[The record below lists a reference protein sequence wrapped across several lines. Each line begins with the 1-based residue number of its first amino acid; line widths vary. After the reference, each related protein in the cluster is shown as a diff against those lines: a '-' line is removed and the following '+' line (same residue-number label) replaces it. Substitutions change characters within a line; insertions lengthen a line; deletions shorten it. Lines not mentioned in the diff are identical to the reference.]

1 MKINWE
7 TGTDM
12 TRYAC
17 GTTLA
22 LLLIS
27 LAVPVLGQDYFLYTP
42 KPATAEGKPKTGEGI
57 LVRELTIQKGDT
69 LSALSRRFSGR
80 SSYFPQILLFNEIRN
95 PNLIYTGDSIKVP
108 VTRSESAEKKTTKAS
123 APSKVSAAH
132 KKSASKKPAAKPA
145 DLPVSE
151 LSLSDLK
158 KTDVPRGKK
167 RARHEQKKAPQPETK
182 KPLTSHAAKPAGSHS
197 PAAGKEAL
205 SGQKLFDRAYA
216 AYRQGDCKSALELF
230 DRYLADNASAS
241 QAADASLYKADCY
254 LKLSGQ

>member
-1 MKINWE
+1 
-7 TGTDM
+7 M

-22 LLLIS
+22 LLLIT
-27 LAVPVLGQDYFLYTP
+27 LAVPVPGQDYLLYTP
-42 KPATAEGKPKTGEGI
+42 KQATAEEKQKAGEGI
-57 LVRELTIQKGDT
+57 LVRELTVQKGDT

-80 SSYFPQILLFNEIRN
+80 ASYFPQILLFNEIKN

-108 VTRSESAEKKTTKAS
+108 VTRSESAEKMTPKAS
-123 APSKVSAAH
+123 SPSKVSASH
-132 KKSASKKPAAKPA
+132 KKSAAKKTAAKPA
-145 DLPVSE
+145 EQSVSE

-158 KTDVPRGKK
+158 KTEVPRGKK
-167 RARHEQKKAPQPETK
+167 QARHKQKNAPQTETK
-182 KPLTSHAAKPAGSHS
+182 KPLVPHASKPAGSHTR
-197 PAAGKEAL
+197 AAAKEAL
-205 SGQKLFDRAYA
+205 AGQKLFDRAYA
-216 AYRQGDCKSALELF
+216 AYRQGDCKTALELF